1 MVILNIHPE
10 IDFLIVEKADKQ
22 AETTAW
28 ENVNKNS
35 HGSLLGQVRPWS
47 QIYTQYQRS
56 PIIKS
61 MVKAGN
67 HWVHLVGY

>member
-1 MVILNIHPE
+1 MVIVNIHPE

-35 HGSLLGQVRPWS
+35 HGSDE
-47 QIYTQYQRS
+47 RS
-56 PIIKS
+56 CRII
-61 MVKAGN
+61 VKITAIKID
-67 HWVHLVGY
+67 L

>member
-1 MVILNIHPE
+1 MVILNIDPE

-22 AETTAW
+22 AATTAW

-47 QIYTQYQRS
+47 HIYTEYRRS
-56 PIIKS
+56 PSRKS
-61 MVKAGN
+61 MTN
-67 HWVHLVGY
+67 HGYIW